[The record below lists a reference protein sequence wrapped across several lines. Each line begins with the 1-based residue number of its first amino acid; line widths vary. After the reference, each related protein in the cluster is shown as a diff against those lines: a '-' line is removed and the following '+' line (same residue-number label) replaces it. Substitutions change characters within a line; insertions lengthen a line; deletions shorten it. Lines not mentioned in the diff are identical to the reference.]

1 MREKH
6 FNKMSIDANKR
17 SKAIV
22 ISDFTVDNF
31 SDYLDYDTEFP
42 LIKSITAPFDQVIQ
56 VLIDQQ
62 LDCWENNL
70 DFAVV
75 WTRPES
81 IIEPFNQIINYKNTS
96 IDEILNKVDEYSS
109 LLLNIL
115 DRVTYIFIPIW
126 VYPSYQRD
134 FVMLDMKNGVGISNT
149 LMRMNL
155 RLAENLE
162 RESNIYLLDIQR
174 WINIAGKHAFNPK
187 LWYMGKIAFGN
198 EVFIEAVKDIKCS
211 IRGITGY
218 SRKLIILDLDDTLWG
233 GIVGDVGLENIRLGG
248 HNPIGEAFVDFQKA
262 LKSLINRGI
271 ILGIVS
277 KNEESI
283 AIEAINKHP
292 EMQLKLDD
300 FSGWRINWED
310 KAQNIVDLVADLNL
324 GLQSVVFIDDSPIER
339 ARIRDALPEVY
350 VPEWPED
357 KMLYKMALQD
367 LRCFSNPIIS
377 QEDSERTTMYVSE
390 RKRKEIKKDVGSLD
404 EWLKKLKIKVEIEE
418 ISKSN
423 LQRTIQL
430 LNKTNQMNLTTRRLT
445 ESELLEWAKQKKNM
459 LWTIRVSDKFGDSG
473 LTGVISLKENNK
485 IGIIVD
491 FVLSCRVF
499 GRKIEET
506 MIYAAID
513 YAKSKGLSK
522 IIVKYIPTK
531 KNKPCLDY
539 WENSPFECNEKD
551 IYSWDLSKPYYLPD
565 VIELI

>member
-1 MREKH
+1 MTKKERKG
-6 FNKMSIDANKR
+6 I
-17 SKAIV
+17 I
-22 ISDFTVDNF
+22 ISDFTIDNF
-31 SDYLDYDTEFP
+31 AGYLDNDKEFP
-42 LIKSITAPFDQVIQ
+42 LIKSTVTPFDQVIQ
-56 VLIDQQ
+56 VLIDEKS
-62 LDCWENNL
+62 DYWENNL
-70 DFAVV
+70 NFAVV

-81 IIEPFNQIINYKNTS
+81 IIEPFNLIINYENTS
-96 IDEILNKVDEYSS
+96 VKGILKKVDDYSS
-109 LLLNIL
+109 LLLNIR
-115 DRVTYIFIPIW
+115 DRAISIFIPTW
-126 VYPSYQRD
+126 VYPSYHRGYG
-134 FVMLDMKNGVGISNT
+134 MLDMRNGMGMSNT